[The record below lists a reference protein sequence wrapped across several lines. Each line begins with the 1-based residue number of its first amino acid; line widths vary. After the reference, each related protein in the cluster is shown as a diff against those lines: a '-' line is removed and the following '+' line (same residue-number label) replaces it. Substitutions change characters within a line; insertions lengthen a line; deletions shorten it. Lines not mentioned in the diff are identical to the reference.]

1 MEQITTVGID
11 LAKNIFQVH
20 AVDAA
25 GRVVLQKAFRRPQ
38 LVTFLQK
45 LPACLVG
52 LEACGSAHHWG
63 RFLTQSGHHVRLIP
77 PAYVKPYVRRQKND
91 VADAAAICEAV
102 TRPSMRFVP
111 IKTEEQQAALMLHR
125 ARSLLM
131 SQRTALICAL
141 RSHLAELGLTA
152 PRGVRN
158 LRLLLDVLIDET
170 DDSLPALARAALR
183 PLADQLA
190 SMGAR
195 IAELDHQLLAWH
207 RANATSQRLA
217 TIPGVGPV
225 TASALAATVADPAMF
240 ASGREFSAF
249 LGLVPRQSS
258 SGGKVKLGGISKMGD
273 RYLRHLLV
281 SGAVALLSHART
293 RKGPLDIWAKGL
305 MAKNKPIKVVAVA
318 LANKMARIAW
328 ALMVRGETFRLT
340 THAA

>member
-131 SQRTALICAL
+131 SQRTALI
-141 RSHLAELGLTA
+141 RT
-152 PRGVRN
+152 VRYFV
-158 LRLLLDVLIDET
+158 REAI
-170 DDSLPALARAALR
+170 RWKR
-183 PLADQLA
+183 K
-190 SMGAR
+190 
-195 IAELDHQLLAWH
+195 
-207 RANATSQRLA
+207 
-217 TIPGVGPV
+217 
-225 TASALAATVADPAMF
+225 DP
-240 ASGREFSAF
+240 
-249 LGLVPRQSS
+249 
-258 SGGKVKLGGISKMGD
+258 
-273 RYLRHLLV
+273 
-281 SGAVALLSHART
+281 
-293 RKGPLDIWAKGL
+293 
-305 MAKNKPIKVVAVA
+305 
-318 LANKMARIAW
+318 
-328 ALMVRGETFRLT
+328 
-340 THAA
+340 